1 MDSGCVKPD
10 HYQLAAAR
18 VRRPVEATR
27 WSVSGLA
34 SNNPGEDV
42 LNEQF
47 R

>member
-10 HYQLAAAR
+10 HYNLAAAR
-18 VRRPVEATR
+18 VRRPVAATR
-27 WSVSGLA
+27 WPVSGLV
-34 SNNPGEDV
+34 SNNPDEDV